1 MAGFSVFVFTFP
13 LCCCPLN
20 FQVFPQR
27 RCPCLL
33 HVAKYVSKRK
43 GRCTDVGNG
52 KRSLRSHSYAGL
64 GCCAGVLCHLY
75 DSKRN
80 GVARMYLGFIAL
92 YWD

>member
-1 MAGFSVFVFTFP
+1 MLLSLKFSGFSTAAVSM
-13 LCCCPLN
+13 
-20 FQVFPQR
+20 
-27 RCPCLL
+27 LL

-80 GVARMYLGFIAL
+80 AVARMYLGFIAL